1 MKVRMMALTA
11 AVVLGQAAMA
21 DTAMAATLWRGI
33 VVITSL
39 GAVTTIPCAQEY
51 SVGES
56 FEILYRPNL
65 GAAADET
72 AQVIGPNGSLLIAST
87 DAGNRTLRTG
97 SLSVVGAVYASGF
110 SFNNPNNPI
119 TITPAAIAA
128 GTIGIG
134 MTGTL
139 RNAGFAG
146 CNLTFRAS
154 LLPVADGL
162 P

>member
-1 MKVRMMALTA
+1 MTALMA
-11 AVVLGQAAMA
+11 AVMMGQAAIA
-21 DTAMAATLWRGI
+21 DGAAAATLWRGI

-39 GAVTTIPCAQEY
+39 GPVTTIPCSQEY

-65 GAAADET
+65 GAAVDET
-72 AQVIGPNGSLLIAST
+72 AQVIGPNGSLLITST
-87 DAGNRTLRTG
+87 DAGNRTLRAG
-97 SLSVVGAVYASGF
+97 NLNVQGAVYASGF

-119 TITPAAIAA
+119 AITPAVITA